1 MEVSPLLT
9 TKIKLNWM
17 FSAQSIIFKQNE
29 CSTAAKPKYT
39 FAFPPWLSQNG
50 KEDLRCQHSV
60 KIYLLRISKH
70 GSQKQ
75 FIFNQHRFFLP
86 LDVSVLPHSFRWI
99 FTSMQV
105 VVCLNL
111 TNIELSRKNIQCV
124 TSFHSIG
131 KSYLCLRLLLEIQIS
146 GHKLGRRDLAGT
158 TENINWSWK
167 GQDIH

>member
-1 MEVSPLLT
+1 MWSKKEYVWFKFVASNINFSWWIWSVEVSSLLT

-75 FIFNQHRFFLP
+75 FIFNQHRFFLL
-86 LDVSVLPHSFRWI
+86 LDVSVLPHYFRWI
-99 FTSMQV
+99 FTLTQV
-105 VVCLNL
+105 IVCLDL
-111 TNIELSRKNIQCV
+111 TNIELSRKYHPRCDKF
-124 TSFHSIG
+124 S
-131 KSYLCLRLLLEIQIS
+131 
-146 GHKLGRRDLAGT
+146 
-158 TENINWSWK
+158 
-167 GQDIH
+167 